1 MTLHHPTTVVEF
13 TTFRVEKTQLRE
25 MRDIGGKNE
34 PYRLILDRL
43 IRTYRLSNRKVL
55 PGQ

>member
-1 MTLHHPTTVVEF
+1 MTLHSPIVEF
-13 TTFRVEKTQLRE
+13 TTFRVEKSQLRE

-34 PYRLILDRL
+34 PYRIILDRL
-43 IRTYRLSNRKVL
+43 LRTYRLSNRKVL